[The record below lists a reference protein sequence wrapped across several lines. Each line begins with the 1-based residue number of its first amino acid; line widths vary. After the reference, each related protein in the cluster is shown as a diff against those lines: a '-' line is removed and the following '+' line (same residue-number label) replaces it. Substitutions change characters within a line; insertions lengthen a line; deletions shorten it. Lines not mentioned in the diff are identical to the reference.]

1 MSEEKEKVIL
11 EAKLGGGVPP
21 KKKEQNIL
29 KVSINEEQAAGNI
42 AKSLVQDFMTLIT
55 IAGLKAIFL
64 KFPDRKGF
72 MNELKDSWKKRTSI
86 QVAEETKIF
95 QNSIMEAFS
104 SEATITPET
113 TEKMN
118 KQMQSF
124 YNTRD
129 KAFEIAEKAIDNII
143 STIVEDNVPEENET
157 KTEQNKENNNEVQ
170 A

>member
-86 QVAEETKIF
+86 QVGEETKIF

-143 STIVEDNVPEENET
+143 STIVEDNVPEENEI

>member
-64 KFPDRKGF
+64 KFPDRKEF
-72 MNELKDSWKKRTSI
+72 MDELKESWKKRTSI

-95 QNSIMEAFS
+95 QNSIMDAFS
-104 SEATITPET
+104 SEASITPET

-143 STIVEDNVPEENET
+143 FAIVEDNVSEE
-157 KTEQNKENNNEVQ
+157 TENNKENTDEVQ